1 MEEKVKDLIRES
13 LNKRLVGHGNIDNI
27 YSNSEL
33 VEQWLTRIMALG
45 FNRCKIEPAA
55 KDILEIQIHLIPNRS
70 VEAIRAELFAA
81 IERFGAEINAFLQY
95 VKLRDTQLED
105 VVLSKVKEELQDVE
119 KGDFYYF

>member
-70 VEAIRAELFAA
+70 VEAIRAELFVT

-95 VKLRDTQLED
+95 VKLRDTQAEE
-105 VVLSKVKEELQDVE
+105 VVLGKIQEELQDVE
-119 KGDFYYF
+119 EGDFYYF

>member
-45 FNRCKIEPAA
+45 FNQCKIEPAA
-55 KDILEIQIHLIPNRS
+55 KDILEIQINLIPNRS
-70 VEAIRAELFAA
+70 IEAIRAELLVA
-81 IERFGAEINAFLQY
+81 IERFGSEINAFFQY
-95 VKLRDTQLED
+95 VKLRDTQAEE
-105 VVLSKVKEELQDVE
+105 VVLGKIQEELQDVE
-119 KGDFYYF
+119 EGDFYYF